1 MSTQSNP
8 IDPEQTNDFQLVVEV
23 GNIYSEEGLTRV
35 KLDTT
40 GRLLIEQQHD
50 REQTESFSG
59 ELDPESTERIF
70 KELPQFNWDQRFPP
84 RPGLP
89 DEAVV
94 QWFFQEKPGSVSMLK
109 VWIRDAEKPGPMAT
123 ALTILRRA
131 VERVTDGKLYL

>member
-1 MSTQSNP
+1 MSTQPNP
-8 IDPEQTNDFQLVVEV
+8 IDSAQTNDFQLVVEV

-40 GRLLIEQQHD
+40 GRLLVEQQYD
-50 REQTESFSG
+50 RERIESFQG
-59 ELDPESTERIF
+59 ELDPQSTDQLF
-70 KELPQFNWDQRFPP
+70 SELPRFDWDQRFPP

-94 QWFFQEKPGSVSMLK
+94 QWLFQEKPGSIRMLK

-123 ALTILRRA
+123 ALVILRRS
-131 VERVTDGKLYL
+131 VERLTDGKLYL